1 MVCDTF
7 PALLCIQVLFL
18 KNLHHKVTE
27 DDLLAVF
34 GSCVEQE
41 GTGEGGGEGGG
52 GHDDGSQRGPPSVR
66 VMSGRMKG
74 QGFVEFHSESPVVS

>member
-1 MVCDTF
+1 MVCDAF
-7 PALLCIQVLFL
+7 PALLHIQVLFL

-34 GSCVEQE
+34 GSCMEQE
-41 GTGEGGGEGGG
+41 GTGEGEGEERGGG
-52 GHDDGSQRGPPSVR
+52 DGGSQTGPPSVR

>member
-1 MVCDTF
+1 MF
-7 PALLCIQVLFL
+7 QVLFL

-34 GSCVEQE
+34 GCCVEQE
-41 GTGEGGGEGGG
+41 EGSGGG
-52 GHDDGSQRGPPSVR
+52 DGCQTWSRVR

-74 QGFVEFHSESPVVS
+74 QAFIEFHSEFPVVPRYRRDVRLCN

>member
-1 MVCDTF
+1 MHFLHCYV
-7 PALLCIQVLFL
+7 IQVLFL

-41 GTGEGGGEGGG
+41 RSEGGERRGQGGG
-52 GHDDGSQRGPPSVR
+52 DRSQTGPPSVR

-74 QGFVEFHSESPVVS
+74 QAFVEFHSESPVVS

>member
-1 MVCDTF
+1 MVSDAF

-34 GSCVEQE
+34 GSCAERK
-41 GTGEGGGEGGG
+41 GSRGGG
-52 GHDDGSQRGPPSVR
+52 GGRGGGGDSSQLMGLPSVR

-74 QGFVEFHSESPVVS
+74 QAFVEFHSECPVVS

>member
-1 MVCDTF
+1 MVCDAF
-7 PALLCIQVLFL
+7 PALLRIQVLFL

-41 GTGEGGGEGGG
+41 GTGEGEGGG
-52 GHDDGSQRGPPSVR
+52 GDGGSQMGPPSVR